1 MIRPPPES
9 VAWLESAVLWR
20 LRAHALASMGEG
32 GGLSEAELDEAIQLV
47 IQIDRELE
55 RRGEVKDIE
64 EDDE

>member
-32 GGLSEAELDEAIQLV
+32 GGLSEELDDAIQLV

-55 RRGEVKDIE
+55 RRGELKDIE
-64 EDDE
+64 EDET